1 MVTLGAKWSP
11 YLLLTYFELHVQ
23 NILFLMNLHICEL
36 GLNGLTNWRYGVLLH
51 NKKGKC
57 KPFII
62 SKLWIKNRALLPTF
76 HINKSNCLHNTHAV
90 LCGAHVSTRILFGN
104 PFNNKFTVSVDTV
117 KVGWEK
123 QVREQHKCLSVTW
136 GNNHNSSTFCRLD
149 LCVSQQL
156 HPRAHHDLGEESLSH
171 RSLPLGYLLCL

>member
-1 MVTLGAKWSP
+1 MLSYLERLFREGYSHFQTPRIFQNQRLMLINWIISPVSDGYTLCQMISLLTA
-11 YLLLTYFELHVQ
+11 YLLWVACSKYSTSYEFAYLWIRTKWINKLKVW
-23 NILFLMNLHICEL
+23 C
-36 GLNGLTNWRYGVLLH
+36 VVLH

-57 KPFII
+57 KPSII

-123 QVREQHKCLSVTW
+123 QVREQHKCLSVT
-136 GNNHNSSTFCRLD
+136 
-149 LCVSQQL
+149 
-156 HPRAHHDLGEESLSH
+156 
-171 RSLPLGYLLCL
+171 